1 MQPPANAGAV
11 GRENAASPSNSTKVF
26 IFLTPCLR
34 LITDEVALQITEID
48 SLKFMQLLD
57 DELMTAGGI
66 MPATRIDGN
75 AVIDGMPGSV
85 TQRLTALY

>member
-1 MQPPANAGAV
+1 MIIKIA
-11 GRENAASPSNSTKVF
+11 
-26 IFLTPCLR
+26 FL
-34 LITDEVALQITEID
+34 DKY
-48 SLKFMQLLD
+48 LKFMQLLD

-66 MPATRIDGN
+66 MPVTRIDGN